1 MLACETIGCGLN
13 VNEASEGKPNC
24 LAVPNFDRQAKK
36 SVTIIMSHKL
46 RSCSNLYLDTEL
58 HLLPPGHVLTCT
70 LNLADDVT
78 IVLGHEVAYEADHTH

>member
-1 MLACETIGCGLN
+1 M
-13 VNEASEGKPNC
+13 NEASEGKPNC
-24 LAVPNFDRQAKK
+24 LAVPNFDRQANK

-58 HLLPPGHVLTCT
+58 HWLPPGYVLTCI

-78 IVLGHEVAYEADHTH
+78 IVLGHKVAYEADHIH